1 MLGATIPYPS
11 DTVKEIELRIATSRG
26 MPANGPRRE
35 AGATGTSGILP
46 AAETDRTVAG
56 SCDTGAMLQVRRNK
70 LVGREAE
77 LSQLLAMLDAA
88 AAGRPVVTLISGDAG
103 VGKTR
108 LTDELASRAREQG
121 FTVLSGRCAEIGDA
135 VPYLP
140 LADALRDATTGPSPG
155 GALLDALAA
164 RPVLSRLLPDRDESQ
179 PAGGDMPGL
188 VQQQLFGAVLGLLTE
203 LAAAAPLLLILEDL
217 HWADQ
222 STRDL
227 VTFLSRMLHSER
239 LAVVATYRSDDM
251 HRRHP
256 LRPLVG
262 ELLRL
267 PIVSLIELGPLTSS
281 AMAELLTASS
291 ATRLDPTALSQMIT
305 RAEGNAYYAE
315 ELLAA
320 AAHGSQLP
328 AGLADLLLARMER
341 LSAEAQ
347 QVLRTAAVTGRRVDD
362 ELVRRASGLDQPV
375 YDNAVREAVAHQLL
389 VPDGDQGYSFRHAL
403 LREAVYADLMPGER
417 TRLHARLAE
426 LLAEDERL
434 ANVPGTAAEL
444 AHHYLASHDIPG
456 AFSAS
461 VLAGREAERLAA
473 PTEAHRHY
481 DQALSLWERVP
492 DAESVAGIRRGKLA
506 FRSAI
511 SAADGGDLARAAG
524 QLRRLLAYVR
534 QEGDV
539 ALICRVYERL
549 AYFLNDLG
557 EDEEAASAAQAAVD
571 VMPSDPPPWEYA
583 RALATHARALLSFPD
598 TEPARARA
606 EQARAAATAAQAPW
620 VEADALVTLGLISE
634 RSGKIGDAADLF
646 TRAHEQ
652 AVEAKVLG
660 VQLRAAYQLARL
672 QLEQGDLAA
681 AAATAH
687 EGTATAQ
694 GHGLGL
700 AQYGID
706 LQYVHYLAHF
716 ADGRWDHAQEI
727 ADGFAVRVTNPA
739 EARLS
744 AMAMFVGVARGTTVV
759 AERLGWL
766 EPMFR
771 RDYFVEYITR
781 GLLAEQALWR
791 GDPKTALTEAL
802 ATIRAAEDIDDGY
815 DGPQVIRVA
824 AIGLSALADEAALAR
839 AAGDNIGA
847 AMTVEKAR
855 ELVEIA
861 RGGAANL
868 RMPGFKLGVDGQ
880 GWLARA
886 EAEWGRVNGHNDPSA
901 WQAAV
906 DAFGPGFVY
915 ETARS
920 RWRLAEAL
928 AEAGDRAGATSE
940 WAAATKAARQ
950 LRAVPLLAALDDL
963 GRRARLAGPGKD
975 AGPPLGGL
983 AGLTGREL
991 EVLRLLAA
999 GHSNREI
1006 GAELFI
1012 SPKTASVHVSNI
1024 LAKLNA
1030 ASRTEAA
1037 AIAHRDGL

>member
-1 MLGATIPYPS
+1 
-11 DTVKEIELRIATSRG
+11 
-26 MPANGPRRE
+26 
-35 AGATGTSGILP
+35 
-46 AAETDRTVAG
+46 
-56 SCDTGAMLQVRRNK
+56 MLQVPRNR

-77 LSQLLAMLDAA
+77 LGHLLALLDAA
-88 AAGRPVVTLISGDAG
+88 ADGQPVVTLISGDAG

-108 LTDELASRAREQG
+108 LVAELASVARSRG

-135 VPYLP
+135 VPYLA

-188 VQQQLFGAVLGLLTE
+188 VQQQLFGAVLGMLTE
-203 LAAAAPLLLILEDL
+203 IAAAAPVLLILEDL

-239 LAVVATYRSDDM
+239 IAVVATYRSDDM

-256 LRPLVG
+256 LRPVVA

-267 PIVSLIELGPLTSS
+267 PSVSSIELGPLTSS
-281 AMAELLTASS
+281 AMAELLTSQS
-291 ATRLDPTALSQMIT
+291 GRRLDAAAISQMIT

-320 AAHGSQLP
+320 SSDGSHLP
-328 AGLADLLLARMER
+328 AGLADLLLARVER
-341 LSAEAQ
+341 LSTQAQ

-362 ELVRRASGLDQPV
+362 ELVRQASGLDEQH
-375 YDNAVREAVAHQLL
+375 YDNAVREAVANQLL
-389 VPDGDQGYSFRHAL
+389 VPDGDQSYSFRHAL

-417 TRLHARLAE
+417 TRLHARLAD
-426 LLAEDERL
+426 LLAGDERL
-434 ANVPGTAAEL
+434 ADVPGTAAEL

-456 AFSAS
+456 AFTAS
-461 VLAGREAERLAA
+461 VRAGREAERLAA
-473 PTEAHRHY
+473 PAEAHRHY
-481 DQALSLWERVP
+481 DQALSLWERVSEP
-492 DAESVAGIRRGKLA
+492 ERLGGTGRGKLA
-506 FRSAI
+506 YRSAI

-524 QLRRLLAYVR
+524 QLRRLLSYLK
-534 QEGDV
+534 DDDDK
-539 ALICRVYERL
+539 ALLSRVNERL

-557 EDEEAASAAQAAVD
+557 EDAEAQQVAQAAVD
-571 VMPSDPPPWEYA
+571 ALPADPPRWEYA
-583 RALATHARALLSFPD
+583 RALATHARSLLSLSD
-598 TEPARARA
+598 MEPARARA
-606 EQARAAATAAQAPW
+606 EQARAAAKAAMAPW
-620 VEADALVTLGLISE
+620 VEADALVTLGLIHE
-634 RSGKIGDAADLF
+634 RSGKIDAAASLF
-646 TRAHEQ
+646 ITAHEQ
-652 AVEAKVLG
+652 AAEAKVLG
-660 VQLRAAYQLARL
+660 VQLRATFQLARL

-687 EGTATAQ
+687 EGTGTAQ
-694 GHGLGL
+694 GAGLGL

-727 ADGFAVRVTNPA
+727 ADGFAVRVTNAA

-744 AMAMFVGVARGTTVV
+744 AMALFLAVARGTAAVR
-759 AERLGWL
+759 ERLGWL

-771 RDYFVEYITR
+771 RDQFVEYITR
-781 GLLAEQALWR
+781 GLVAEQAIWR
-791 GDPKTALTEAL
+791 GDAKLAL
-802 ATIRAAEDIDDGY
+802 AEVDATIKAAQDIEDGDH
-815 DGPQVIRVA
+815 GPQVIRVA
-824 AIGLSALADEAALAR
+824 AVGLGAVADQAIAARSAGDGAAVSASLEKADELVAVAR
-839 AAGDNIGA
+839 AGA
-847 AMTVEKAR
+847 AYC
-855 ELVEIA
+855 
-861 RGGAANL
+861 
-868 RMPGFKLGVDGQ
+868 RMPGFALGVDGR

-886 EAEWGRVNGHNDPSA
+886 EAEWGRAKGGNDPQA
-901 WQAAV
+901 WRAV
-906 DAFGPGFVY
+906 VEAFGPGFVY

-928 AEAGDRAGATSE
+928 AEAGDRA
-940 WAAATKAARQ
+940 AARDEWLLASRAADQ
-950 LRAVPLLAALDDL
+950 LRAAPLMAALADL
-963 GRRARLAGPGKD
+963 GRRARLATGDRD
-975 AGPPLGGL
+975 AGDVNASMGPL
-983 AGLTGREL
+983 ASLTGREV

-1006 GAELFI
+1006 GSELFI

-1024 LAKLNA
+1024 LAKLHA

>member
-1 MLGATIPYPS
+1 
-11 DTVKEIELRIATSRG
+11 V
-26 MPANGPRRE
+26 
-35 AGATGTSGILP
+35 
-46 AAETDRTVAG
+46 
-56 SCDTGAMLQVRRNK
+56 LQDPGNR

-77 LSQLLAMLDAA
+77 LSHLLTLLEAA
-88 AAGRPVVTLISGDAG
+88 ADGQPVVTLVSGDAG

-108 LTDELASRAREQG
+108 LVAELASLARGRG

-164 RPVLSRLLPDRDESQ
+164 RPVLSRLLPDRNESQ

-188 VQQQLFGAVLGLLTE
+188 VQQQLFGAVLGMLTE
-203 LAAAAPLLLILEDL
+203 LAGAAPMLLILEDL

-239 LAVVATYRSDDM
+239 IAVVATYRSDDI

-256 LRPLVG
+256 LRPLVA

-267 PIVSLIELGPLTSS
+267 PSVSSIELGPLTSS
-281 AMAELLTASS
+281 AMAELLTSQS
-291 ATRLDPTALSQMIT
+291 GRRLDAAAISQMIT

-320 AAHGSQLP
+320 SSDGSHLP
-328 AGLADLLLARMER
+328 AGLADLLLARVER
-341 LSAEAQ
+341 LSPQAQ

-362 ELVRRASGLDQPV
+362 ELVRQASGLDEQL
-375 YDNAVREAVAHQLL
+375 YDGAVREAVANQLL

-417 TRLHARLAE
+417 TRLHARLAD
-426 LLAEDERL
+426 LLVDDQRL
-434 ANVPGTAAEL
+434 ADVPGTAAEL
-444 AHHYLASHDIPG
+444 AHHCLASHDIPG
-456 AFSAS
+456 AFTAS
-461 VLAGREAERLAA
+461 VRAGREAERLAA
-473 PTEAHRHY
+473 PAEAHRHY
-481 DQALSLWERVP
+481 DQALSLWERVSEP
-492 DAESVAGIRRGKLA
+492 ERLGGIGRGKLA
-506 FRSAI
+506 YRSAI

-524 QLRRLLAYVR
+524 QLRRLLSYLK
-534 QEGDV
+534 DDDDK
-539 ALICRVYERL
+539 ALLSRANERL

-557 EDEEAASAAQAAVD
+557 EDAQAQQVAQAAVD
-571 VMPSDPPPWEYA
+571 ALPAEPPRWEYA
-583 RALATHARALLSFPD
+583 RALATHARSLLSLSD
-598 TEPARARA
+598 VEPARARA
-606 EQARAAATAAQAPW
+606 EQARAAAGTAMALW
-620 VEADALVTLGLISE
+620 VEADALVTLGLIHE
-634 RSGKIGDAADLF
+634 RSGKIDAAADLF
-646 TRAHEQ
+646 TRANEQ
-652 AVEAKVLG
+652 AAEAKVLG
-660 VQLRAAYQLARL
+660 VQLRATFQLARL

-687 EGTATAQ
+687 EGTSTAQ
-694 GHGLGL
+694 GAGLGL

-727 ADGFAVRVTNPA
+727 ADGFAVRVSNAA

-744 AMAMFVGVARGTTVV
+744 AMALFVAVARGTAAVR
-759 AERLGWL
+759 ERLGWL

-771 RDYFVEYITR
+771 RDQFVEYITR
-781 GLLAEQALWR
+781 GLVAEQALWR
-791 GDPKTALTEAL
+791 GDAKAAL
-802 ATIRAAEDIDDGY
+802 AEVEATIKAAQDIEDGDH
-815 DGPQVIRVA
+815 GPQVIRVA
-824 AIGLSALADEAALAR
+824 AVGLSAVADQAVTARSAGDSGVAAAALEKADELVGVAR
-839 AAGDNIGA
+839 AGA
-847 AMTVEKAR
+847 AYP
-855 ELVEIA
+855 
-861 RGGAANL
+861 
-868 RMPGFKLGVDGQ
+868 RMPGFSLGVDGR

-886 EAEWGRVNGHNDPSA
+886 EAEWGRANGCNDPAA
-901 WQAAV
+901 WLAVV

-928 AEAGDRAGATSE
+928 VEAGDRA
-940 WAAATKAARQ
+940 AARAEWLLASSAAGQ
-950 LRAVPLLAALDDL
+950 LRAAPLMAALADL
-963 GRRARLAGPGKD
+963 GRRARLAGSDKEAGD
-975 AGPPLGGL
+975 GHARAGPL
-983 AGLTGREL
+983 ASLTGRER
-991 EVLRLLAA
+991 EVLLLLAA
-999 GHSNREI
+999 GHSNKEI
-1006 GAELFI
+1006 GSELFI

-1024 LAKLNA
+1024 LAKLHA